1 MERFCEWKFPHF
13 SKPFPKQCN
22 LFFFEAA
29 LVPET
34 PSLSYHGAE
43 DPINEEDKDELV
55 EEFANVLIDSF
66 KSSDCGFHVFSDK
79 DKNVKYEIQPDGV
92 VASIETNIYP
102 FVERLLEASCG
113 FKVDMYPC
121 IFTLSFCLRSI
132 PVDPNVVC

>member
-1 MERFCEWKFPHF
+1 MGLCLLLNPYL
-13 SKPFPKQCN
+13 SNVDN

-34 PSLSYHGAE
+34 PSLSYQHAE

-55 EEFANVLIDSF
+55 EEFSNVLIDSF

-79 DKNVKYEIQPDGV
+79 DKNVKYEIKPDGV

-102 FVERLLEASCG
+102 FVEKLLEASCG
-113 FKVDMYPC
+113 FKVDMYP
-121 IFTLSFCLRSI
+121 LSMHLHTFFFGFGS
-132 PVDPNVVC
+132 PNKS